1 MSDYTGYLTNIEM
14 HMEYMEKAVKNYA
27 VSPEG
32 QVETTL
38 FYDFMEQIKPILK
51 EPEKYNV
58 LKWEDMKH

>member
-1 MSDYTGYLTNIEM
+1 
-14 HMEYMEKAVKNYA
+14 MEYMEKAVKNYA